1 MENGP
6 NKQLSYFWFPSR
18 DRVLTNAWEMKWYNF
33 WDALTRQR
41 TDGALVRL
49 ITPVYQN
56 EGVKEADRRLV
67 GFTQQIVP
75 VLNEYLPK

>member
-1 MENGP
+1 
-6 NKQLSYFWFPSR
+6 
-18 DRVLTNAWEMKWYNF
+18 VLTNAWEMKWYNF

-56 EGVKEADRRLV
+56 EGVEEADRRLAE
-67 GFTQQIVP
+67 FTREVVP
-75 VLNEYLPK
+75 VLNEFLPK